1 MSLNLNE
8 KYKYTE
14 PYYTNWFYLDNMI
27 DLLRK
32 PLNEITWREN
42 EYISDS
48 FSLWILPDA
57 RVNEKYAKESVES
70 FIDDLNNELMRL

>member
-1 MSLNLNE
+1 MTLVLKRAN
-8 KYKYTE
+8 YTN

-57 RVNEKYAKESVES
+57 RVNEKYAKYSVES
-70 FIDDLNNELMRL
+70 FIDSLNDKIKGL